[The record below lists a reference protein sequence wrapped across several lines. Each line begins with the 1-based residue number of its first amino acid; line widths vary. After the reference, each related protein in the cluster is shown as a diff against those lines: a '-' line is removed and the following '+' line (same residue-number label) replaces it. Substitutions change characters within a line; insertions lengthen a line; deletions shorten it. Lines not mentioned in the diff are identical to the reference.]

1 MFDIKKGVNTYIE
14 VDENLQGAAFEQ
26 RWFESVVMT
35 LKRVQDGYFNVVEAH
50 KKLIEICE
58 GMQWVQANLNERLSS
73 QHRTL
78 LKQIYSVNI
87 QIINSAIETK
97 NMGYLDIVISSLK
110 TTMEPYYRRK
120 DVAENSSISTKS

>member
-1 MFDIKKGVNTYIE
+1 
-14 VDENLQGAAFEQ
+14 
-26 RWFESVVMT
+26 
-35 LKRVQDGYFNVVEAH
+35 
-50 KKLIEICE
+50 
-58 GMQWVQANLNERLSS
+58 MQWVQANLNERLSS